1 MNNYK
6 KNYYEYLKKRS
17 LVGLLYRRYILYPS
31 ICRHLNGFVLDIGC
45 GIGDFLKFRTNT
57 VGVDINE
64 ETVMHCRELGLDAQ
78 VMIEN
83 VLPFESKK
91 FDAIVLDNVLEHI
104 IDPTLLFIEISRVLK
119 PKGTLLVGVP
129 GIKGYKRDPDHKIF
143 YDLEKLMKLMNQ
155 NNFSYVTHFYKPITF
170 INLSILIS
178 QHSLYSIFDLGN

>member
-1 MNNYK
+1 M
-6 KNYYEYLKKRS
+6 
-17 LVGLLYRRYILYPS
+17 YPS

-104 IDPTLLFIEISRVLK
+104 IDPTLLLIEISRVLK
-119 PKGTLLVGVP
+119 PKGHYSLEYQGLKV
-129 GIKGYKRDPDHKIF
+129 IK
-143 YDLEKLMKLMNQ
+143 E
-155 NNFSYVTHFYKPITF
+155 
-170 INLSILIS
+170 ILI
-178 QHSLYSIFDLGN
+178 IKNFIA